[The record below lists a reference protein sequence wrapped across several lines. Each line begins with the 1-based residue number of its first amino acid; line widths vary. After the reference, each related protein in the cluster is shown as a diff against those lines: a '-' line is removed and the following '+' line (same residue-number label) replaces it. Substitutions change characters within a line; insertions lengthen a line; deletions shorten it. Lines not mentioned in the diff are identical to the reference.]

1 MNLKLSVR
9 ASLLALA
16 ALLTACGGGGGDDG
30 ECVLDIPGTPCAGS
44 GSSGGAVG
52 GGRKLTLTCPTTI
65 VAGTNAP
72 GFTAKLT
79 NNGTAAIKDT
89 FVALSAV
96 LNDTPA
102 GTVIGTN
109 PDLSTNPG
117 GANTNNQGVVP
128 FTVNIP
134 ATGSNPVR
142 ITVRGANAPDSTTTF
157 SAACAVTVTPN
168 PIRLSIIGP
177 MDEPSGAIELEAG
190 GAKSGF
196 VARLTDST
204 GEGIPD
210 IELTL
215 AAASD
220 SLSNAG
226 RITTPGT
233 GVVTDD
239 DGRVFFRY
247 QSPTSVTDVS
257 DINLTATGRAN
268 GFTANRSYLVRVF
281 PKAATPPTP
290 APTLNLTAPS
300 GQASGSVQL
309 VSGSS
314 TSGFFVQLLNGDG
327 QPLVGQ
333 TVSFSIS
340 PGTGAASAKA
350 TTPGAVR
357 ANPPVSTAQPNVGR
371 TNSEGRLL
379 FTVDAPVTESTSPQ
393 VYTVTASTA
402 INGTSV
408 TGEFTVRVIPRGTP
422 QLSLSAAGN
431 QPSGSVTLASG
442 ERLNSFV
449 ATLRDGQGAALRG
462 QTLSVTASRGRIT
475 FPAGSTTDIDGRLT
489 FDYTAPTGVIEEEQI
504 LIKASAT
511 ADGYQVPAAE
521 YVVVIA
527 PTRLEITGPSG
538 APSESVSVVAGKV
551 QSGFRLRLTDGAARP
566 LSGVA
571 VTVRPRTSGGATS
584 AAAAGTVTQSRSTTD
599 GDGVITFSYTAPRP
613 ETQADLPIL
622 IGASARVGT
631 DTITTDYGLV
641 VVSRGVPALVL
652 RGPADEPSGRIEVLA
667 DSIVAGLSV
676 TFTDG
681 LGEPLVG
688 RSVTLTPS
696 TGTITIADDSSTVTD
711 SNGQIRFDYTAPLTV
726 SARGRATIT
735 ARASADGSSP
745 TSTYQVTL
753 VPAPP
758 AAAAQ
763 LVFVG
768 VPPTDASPAQ
778 KRTGYTVRFFR
789 VGNEAIQG
797 APIRFT
803 ATNAAVAIVENGVER
818 PGLSTGLTNSS
829 GQLSFVLTPNSGSAD
844 TTIQVTAAYDGSAA
858 GATSELTEQCQS
870 SGACARTLNV
880 TVRADNFQFTSP
892 VFGTSVLVGRSN
904 AQPLAFRWQT
914 SAGAGVPACIDLD
927 AAFQGSSDAPFGL
940 VVSGDPTPVTQIR
953 RVQLNSAGELQT
965 TISVYS
971 DRSGFVSITA
981 RENRNCDAGGGS
993 STGLTTS
1000 TGVQFRDQ
1008 PGTANNHVD
1017 LDAPLKVQVSSDTG
1031 TQRRATI
1038 TLDVRNN
1045 AFGRLDGEQVLFC
1058 IANPTIS
1065 TRTVST
1071 DSSTTPPSTSTPTVT
1086 NSSRNIDTN
1095 ERVFPGGG
1103 TTNSEGLATT
1113 QYFIP
1118 ALDLAPT
1125 TQQSSSTFSTT
1136 TTRSATI
1143 DVSGCVRRVSC
1154 SQSNDGQVC
1163 STRTV
1168 QIVPATQ

>member
-9 ASLLALA
+9 ASLLAFA
-16 ALLTACGGGGGDDG
+16 ALLSACGGGGGDDG

-65 VAGTNAP
+65 VAGTNAQ
-72 GFTAKLT
+72 GFSAKLT
-79 NNGTAAIKDT
+79 NNGAAAIKDT
-89 FVALSAV
+89 FVGLSAV

-102 GTVIGTN
+102 GTIIATGG
-109 PDLSTNPG
+109 DGATNPG
-117 GANTNNQGVVP
+117 GANTNTLGVVP

-134 ATGSNPVR
+134 ATGTNPIR
-142 ITVRGANAPDSTTTF
+142 ITVRGNNAPDSTNTF
-157 SAACAVTVTPN
+157 SATCAVSVTPN
-168 PIRLSIIGP
+168 PIRLGIVGP
-177 MDEPSGAIELEAG
+177 MDEPSGAIEIEAG
-190 GAKSGF
+190 SAKAGF

-204 GEGIPD
+204 GVGIPD

-247 QSPTSVTDVS
+247 QSPTTVTDIT
-257 DINLTATGRAN
+257 DINLTATARAN

-290 APTLNLTAPS
+290 PPTLNVTAPS

-309 VSGSS
+309 VSGAS

-327 QPLVGQ
+327 LPLVGQ

-340 PGTGAASAKA
+340 PGTGAAAAKA

-357 ANPPVSTAQPNVGR
+357 ANPPISTAQPNVGR
-371 TNSEGRLL
+371 TNSEGKVL
-379 FTVDAPVTESTSPQ
+379 FTIDAPVTESTSPQ
-393 VYTVTASTA
+393 VYTVAASTS
-402 INGTSV
+402 INGSSV

-431 QPSGSVTLASG
+431 QPSGSLTLASG

-462 QTLSVTASRGRIT
+462 VTLSVTPSRGRIT

-489 FDYTAPTGVIEEEQI
+489 FDYTAPTGVIEEEQV
-504 LIKASAT
+504 LIKVSAT

-521 YVVVIA
+521 YVVLIA

-538 APSESVSVVAGKV
+538 APSDSVSVVAGKS
-551 QSGFRLRLTDGAARP
+551 QSGFRLRLVDGAARP

-584 AAAAGTVTQSRSTTD
+584 AAAAGTVTQSRTTTD

-613 ETQADLPIL
+613 DTQTNLPIL

-631 DTITTDYGLV
+631 DTISTDYSLQ
-641 VVSRGVPALVL
+641 VVSRGQPTLVL

-667 DSIVAGLSV
+667 DAIVAGLSV

-696 TGTITIADDSSTVTD
+696 TGTVTIADDSTSFTD

-726 SARGRATIT
+726 TARSRATIT

-753 VPAPP
+753 LPTPP
-758 AAAAQ
+758 ASAPR
-763 LVFVG
+763 LSLSG
-768 VPPTDASPAQ
+768 PSEASPAE
-778 KRTGYTVRFFR
+778 KRTGFRALFVRAD
-789 VGNEAIQG
+789 GQSIQS
-797 APIRFT
+797 APV
-803 ATNAAVAIVENGVER
+803 ALSVTNGSVAIVENGVER
-818 PGLSTGLTNSS
+818 PGLTTGTTDAF
-829 GQLSFVLTPNSGSAD
+829 GQVFFNVTPNTGAADATARVSASLGSSAGSD
-844 TTIQVTAAYDGSAA
+844 LSQQCQNGGTCTAA
-858 GATSELTEQCQS
+858 
-870 SGACARTLNV
+870 LNV
-880 TVRADNFQFTSP
+880 TVRADTFRFIAP
-892 VFGTSVLVGRSN
+892 VFGTNVSVGEPN
-904 AQPLAFRWQT
+904 AQPLSFRWQT
-914 SAGAGVPACIDLD
+914 AAGAGVPKCIDLD

-940 VVSGDPTPVTQIR
+940 IVSGDPTPRTQVR
-953 RVQLNSAGELQT
+953 RVQLSDAGEIQT
-965 TISVYS
+965 GVAIYS

-981 RENRNCDAGGGS
+981 RENRDCLAGGAT
-993 STGLTTS
+993 STGLTAS
-1000 TGVQFRDQ
+1000 TGVQFVDQ

-1017 LDAPLKVQVSSDTG
+1017 LDAPLKVQESSDTG
-1031 TQRRATI
+1031 SQRRVTV
-1038 TLDVRNN
+1038 TLDVRND

-1058 IANPTIS
+1058 LSPGPTE
-1065 TRTVST
+1065 TRTTNT
-1071 DSSTTPPSTSTPTVT
+1071 DSSTTPPTTSTST
-1086 NSSRNIDTN
+1086 SSGSRGLDIN

-1103 TTNSEGLATT
+1103 TTNSEGVATT
-1113 QYFIP
+1113 QYFVP
-1118 ALDLAPT
+1118 ALGLTSQT
-1125 TQQSSSTFSTT
+1125 TQSSATFSTT
-1136 TTRSATI
+1136 VTQTATVDI
-1143 DVSGCVRRVSC
+1143 SGCVRRSSC
-1154 SQSNDGQVC
+1154 STSNDGQVC
-1163 STRTV
+1163 STRRV
-1168 QIVPATQ
+1168 EIVPNTQ